1 MQQSFQVRTEFS
13 KNQLANA
20 QSLEVN
26 SGNERMLIY
35 SPKRQMK
42 TVTAN
47 VPTPGALNLND
58 NEPEITTGKVSK
70 VRANLC
76 RSVTEHSVTET
87 SATDGDVG
95 LSISDTLANAP
106 TLTQK

>member
-1 MQQSFQVRTEFS
+1 
-13 KNQLANA
+13 
-20 QSLEVN
+20 
-26 SGNERMLIY
+26 
-35 SPKRQMK
+35 MK

-87 SATDGDVG
+87 SATDGGVVG